1 MCQIGSGG
9 CGEVVEAVFEPPAW
23 SVDGDDLAV
32 VQEAV
37 QDRGGE
43 DFIGEDLAP
52 LLKVLLLVMMTD
64 PFSYRWEMSWKTRLA
79 PARSS
84 GR

>member
-1 MCQIGSGG
+1 
-9 CGEVVEAVFEPPAW
+9 
-23 SVDGDDLAV
+23 V